1 MGRGK
6 IVIQRIDDSTSRQVT
21 FSKRRKGLIK
31 KAKEL
36 AILCDAEVGLIIFS
50 STGKLYDFASSSMKS
65 VIDRYNKSKTEQQQ
79 LLNPASEVKREA
91 AVLRQELHALQENHR
106 QIMGEQLNGLSVNEL
121 NNLENQLEI
130 SLRGVRMKKEQMLTH
145 EIQELSQKRNLIHQ
159 ENVELSRKVQR
170 IHQENVELYKKREG
184 ERGRAKMAMAMAL
197 RRLSSSVDKPIR
209 PLIRSS
215 SCYMSSLPSE
225 AVDDKERSRVTWPK
239 QLNASL
245 EEVDPEIADIIEHE
259 KARQWKGLELIPS
272 ENFTSVS
279 VMQAVGSVM
288 TNKYSEG
295 YPGARYYGGNE
306 YIDMAETLCQKRA
319 LEAFRLDPEKWGVN
333 VQPLSGS
340 PANFHVYTALL
351 KPHERIMALDL
362 PHGGHL
368 SHGYQTDTKKISA
381 VSIFFETMPYRLDES
396 TGFIDYDQMEK
407 SATLF
412 RPKLIV
418 AGASAYARLYD
429 YARIRKVCNKQKAV
443 MLADMA
449 HISGLV
455 AAGVIPSPFEYAD
468 VVTTTTHKS
477 LRGPRGAMIFYR
489 KGVKEINKQG
499 KEVLYDFE
507 DKINQAVFPGLQGGP
522 HNHTITGLAVALKQA
537 TTSEY
542 KAYQEQVLSNSAK
555 FAQTLMEK
563 GYELVSGGTDNHLV
577 LVNLKPKGIDGS
589 RVEKVLEAV
598 HIASNKNTVPGDVSA
613 MVPGG
618 IRMGTPALTSRGF
631 VEEDFAKVAEYF
643 DKAVKL
649 ALKVK
654 SEAQGTKLK
663 DFVSAM
669 ESSSGIQSE
678 IAKLRHDVEEFAKQ
692 FPTIG
697 FEKETMKYK
706 N

>member
-1 MGRGK
+1 
-6 IVIQRIDDSTSRQVT
+6 
-21 FSKRRKGLIK
+21 
-31 KAKEL
+31 
-36 AILCDAEVGLIIFS
+36 
-50 STGKLYDFASSSMKS
+50 
-65 VIDRYNKSKTEQQQ
+65 
-79 LLNPASEVKREA
+79 
-91 AVLRQELHALQENHR
+91 
-106 QIMGEQLNGLSVNEL
+106 
-121 NNLENQLEI
+121 
-130 SLRGVRMKKEQMLTH
+130 
-145 EIQELSQKRNLIHQ
+145 
-159 ENVELSRKVQR
+159 
-170 IHQENVELYKKREG
+170 
-184 ERGRAKMAMAMAL
+184 MAMAMAL
-197 RRLSSSVDKPIR
+197 RRLSSSIEKPLR
-209 PLIRSS
+209 PLFNAGSI
-215 SCYMSSLPSE
+215 YFKSSLPDE
-225 AVDDKERSRVTWPK
+225 AVYDKERPGVTWPK
-239 QLNASL
+239 QLNAPL
-245 EEVDPEIADIIEHE
+245 EAVDPEIANIIELE

-306 YIDMAETLCQKRA
+306 YVCLSTLASTYFYNQVPLRYIDMAETLCQNRA
-319 LEAFRLDPEKWGVN
+319 LEAFRLDPAKWGVN

-396 TGFIDYDQMEK
+396 TGYIDYDQLEK
-407 SATLF
+407 TATLF

-429 YARIRKVCNKQKAV
+429 YARVRKVCDKQKAIL
-443 MLADMA
+443 LADMA

-455 AAGVIPSPFEYAD
+455 AAGVIQSPFDYAD
-468 VVTTTTHKS
+468 IVTTTTHKS
-477 LRGPRGAMIFYR
+477 LRGPRGAMIFFR
-489 KGVKEINKQG
+489 KGVKETNKQG
-499 KEVLYDFE
+499 KEVLYDYE

-537 TTSEY
+537 TTPEY
-542 KAYQEQVLSNSAK
+542 RAYQEQVLSNSSK
-555 FAQTLMEK
+555 FAQALSER
-563 GYELVSGGTDNHLV
+563 GYDLVSGGTDNHLV
-577 LVNLKPKGIDGS
+577 LVNLKTKGIDGS

-598 HIASNKNTVPGDVSA
+598 HIAANKNTVPGDVSA

-631 VEEDFAKVAEYF
+631 VEEDFVKVAEFF
-643 DKAVKL
+643 DAAVKL

-654 SEAQGTKLK
+654 AESQGTKLK
-663 DFVSAM
+663 DFVATIQ
-669 ESSSGIQSE
+669 SSSTIQSE
-678 IAKLRHDVEEFAKQ
+678 IAKLRHDVEEYAKQ

-697 FEKETMKYK
+697 FEKATMKYK

>member
-1 MGRGK
+1 
-6 IVIQRIDDSTSRQVT
+6 
-21 FSKRRKGLIK
+21 
-31 KAKEL
+31 
-36 AILCDAEVGLIIFS
+36 
-50 STGKLYDFASSSMKS
+50 
-65 VIDRYNKSKTEQQQ
+65 
-79 LLNPASEVKREA
+79 
-91 AVLRQELHALQENHR
+91 
-106 QIMGEQLNGLSVNEL
+106 
-121 NNLENQLEI
+121 
-130 SLRGVRMKKEQMLTH
+130 
-145 EIQELSQKRNLIHQ
+145 
-159 ENVELSRKVQR
+159 
-170 IHQENVELYKKREG
+170 
-184 ERGRAKMAMAMAL
+184 MAMAMAL
-197 RRLSSSVDKPIR
+197 RRLSSSIDKPLR
-209 PLIRSS
+209 PFFNAPSLY
-215 SCYMSSLPSE
+215 YMSSLPNE
-225 AVDDKERSRVTWPK
+225 AVYEKEKPGVTWPK
-239 QLNASL
+239 QLNAPL
-245 EEVDPEIADIIEHE
+245 ETVDPEIADIIELE

-279 VMQAVGSVM
+279 VMQAVGSIM

-340 PANFHVYTALL
+340 PSNFQVYTALL
-351 KPHERIMALDL
+351 KPHDRIMALDL

-381 VSIFFETMPYRLDES
+381 VSIFFETMPYRLNEN
-396 TGFIDYDQMEK
+396 TGYIDYDQLEK

-429 YARIRKVCNKQKAV
+429 YARIRKVCDKQKAI

-477 LRGPRGAMIFYR
+477 LRGPRGAMIFFR
-489 KGVKEINKQG
+489 KGVKGINKQG
-499 KEVLYDFE
+499 KE
-507 DKINQAVFPGLQGGP
+507 
-522 HNHTITGLAVALKQA
+522 TLAA
-537 TTSEY
+537 
-542 KAYQEQVLSNSAK
+542 
-555 FAQTLMEK
+555 K
-563 GYELVSGGTDNHLV
+563 GYELVSGGTENHLV
-577 LVNLKPKGIDGS
+577 LVNLKNKGIDGS

-598 HIASNKNTVPGDVSA
+598 HIAANKNTVPGDVSA

-631 VEEDFAKVAEYF
+631 VEEDFVKVAEYF
-643 DKAVKL
+643 DAAVNWAVKIK
-649 ALKVK
+649 A
-654 SEAQGTKLK
+654 ETTGTKLK
-663 DFVSAM
+663 DFVATLQSAHF
-669 ESSSGIQSE
+669 QSE
-678 IAKLRHDVEEFAKQ
+678 VAKLRQDVEEYAKQ

-697 FEKETMKYK
+697 FDKETMKYK

>member
-1 MGRGK
+1 
-6 IVIQRIDDSTSRQVT
+6 
-21 FSKRRKGLIK
+21 
-31 KAKEL
+31 
-36 AILCDAEVGLIIFS
+36 
-50 STGKLYDFASSSMKS
+50 
-65 VIDRYNKSKTEQQQ
+65 
-79 LLNPASEVKREA
+79 
-91 AVLRQELHALQENHR
+91 
-106 QIMGEQLNGLSVNEL
+106 
-121 NNLENQLEI
+121 
-130 SLRGVRMKKEQMLTH
+130 
-145 EIQELSQKRNLIHQ
+145 
-159 ENVELSRKVQR
+159 
-170 IHQENVELYKKREG
+170 
-184 ERGRAKMAMAMAL
+184 MAMATAL
-197 RRLSSSVDKPIR
+197 LRKLSNSVNKPA
-209 PLIRSS
+209 RSVFNGGS
-215 SCYMSSLPSE
+215 LYYMSSLPNE
-225 AVDDKERSRVTWPK
+225 AVYDKENRVSWPK
-239 QLNASL
+239 QLNAPL
-245 EEVDPEIADIIEHE
+245 EVIDPEIADIIEHE
-259 KARQWKGLELIPS
+259 KTRQWKGMELIPS

-306 YIDMAETLCQKRA
+306 FIDMAETLCQKRA

-340 PANFHVYTALL
+340 PANFQVYTALL
-351 KPHERIMALDL
+351 KPHDRIMALDL

-396 TGFIDYDQMEK
+396 TGYIDYDQMEK

-429 YARIRKVCNKQKAV
+429 YERIRKVCNKQKAI

-455 AAGVIPSPFEYAD
+455 AAGVIPSPFDYAD

-477 LRGPRGAMIFYR
+477 LRGPRGAMIFFR

-499 KEVLYDFE
+499 KEVLYDYE

-522 HNHTITGLAVALKQA
+522 HNHTITALAVALKQA
-537 TTSEY
+537 MTPEY
-542 KAYQEQVLSNSAK
+542 KAYQEQVMSNCAK
-555 FAQTLMEK
+555 FAQALTGM

-577 LVNLKPKGIDGS
+577 LVNLKNQGIDGS

-598 HIASNKNTVPGDVSA
+598 HIAANKNTVPGDVSA

-631 VEEDFAKVAEYF
+631 VEEDFVKVAECF
-643 DKAVKL
+643 DASVKL
-649 ALKVK
+649 AVK
-654 SEAQGTKLK
+654 IKAETKGTKLK
-663 DFVSAM
+663 DFVATLQ
-669 ESSSGIQSE
+669 SGAFEAE
-678 IAKLRHDVEEFAKQ
+678 IAKLRHEVEEYAKQ

-697 FEKETMKYK
+697 FEQETMKYK
-706 N
+706 S